1 MTVESND
8 AIAIS
13 ALSGW
18 LKSLA
23 VFSQLTR
30 SKTKTKT
37 NRILYARFFPRV
49 EKVRGNS

>member
-23 VFSQLTR
+23 VFSQPMR
-30 SKTKTKT
+30 SKTKT